1 MQRNR
6 CTSIVSILL
15 SATMAIA
22 FASSAGEA
30 LGQEKTKSCK
40 ATTASVVARINE
52 AVVEEFRKAWRVS
65 RVGIGEIEGAVLLYQ
80 MADGSISARSQGQ
93 TNQRRKF
100 TMVCDPDVI
109 AIVHTHPNKS
119 SAEPEG
125 GDLEIADRLR
135 IPVFTITNRGMYV
148 YDPGSRKMSKV
159 QDGLNWL
166 DPTRWLRGEVLA
178 TKQ

>member
-6 CTSIVSILL
+6 CASIISTLVSA
-15 SATMAIA
+15 SMTIA

-30 LGQEKTKSCK
+30 LAKEKTRSCK
-40 ATTASVVARINE
+40 ATTASVVSRINE
-52 AVVEEFRKAWRVS
+52 AVVVEFGKAWRVS
-65 RVGIGEIEGAVLLYQ
+65 GCGIGEIEGAVLLCL
-80 MADGSISARSQGQ
+80 MADGSISARSLGQ

-100 TMVCDPDVI
+100 TIVCDADVI

-148 YDPGSRKMSKV
+148 YDPGSRRISKI
-159 QDGLNWL
+159 QSGLNWL
-166 DPTRWLRGEVLA
+166 DSTRWIRGKVSA